1 MPPRIHPRKLL
12 VEGAT
17 DKRVIPYLMEAN
29 GVAWES
35 DGRPVVYIEPNNG
48 IEALL
53 KDGVIESEL
62 AASGLQALGVVIDAN
77 GDVRGRWNQIRGR
90 CRNEFGWLPDE
101 IPENGLD
108 VGHPDGP
115 RFGVWIMPD
124 NRFCGMLEDFLIRL
138 IPNESRPLYGLA
150 ESCVAEAARSGA
162 SFKDVH
168 RRKAEIHTWLA
179 WQEEP
184 GKQLHEA
191 VHHRVLDP
199 EKPES
204 RPFVDWFRRL
214 FRV

>member
-29 GVAWES
+29 GVAWE
-35 DGRPVVYIEPNNG
+35 
-48 IEALL
+48 
-53 KDGVIESEL
+53 
-62 AASGLQALGVVIDAN
+62 
-77 GDVRGRWNQIRGR
+77 
-90 CRNEFGWLPDE
+90 
-101 IPENGLD
+101 
-108 VGHPDGP
+108 PDG
-115 RFGVWIMPD
+115 
-124 NRFCGMLEDFLIRL
+124 
-138 IPNESRPLYGLA
+138 
-150 ESCVAEAARSGA
+150 AEAARSGA

-179 WQEEP
+179 WQDEP

-204 RPFVDWFRRL
+204 RPFVGWFRRL